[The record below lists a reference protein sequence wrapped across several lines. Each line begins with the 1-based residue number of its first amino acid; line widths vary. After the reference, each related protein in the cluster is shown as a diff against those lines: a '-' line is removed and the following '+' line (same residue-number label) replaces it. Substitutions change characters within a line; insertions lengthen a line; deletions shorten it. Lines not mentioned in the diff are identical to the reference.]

1 MLEEPSPKSR
11 AIAKGA
17 PRAHNAHETHTSRLI
32 ATLPPKLRGATLR
45 ISRSAANMLNPKARQ
60 LLRCTALA
68 RSGSRCRA
76 YIVGGLEVCISHS
89 PWRSRGPGSK
99 RLPIRRSRVACRCEA
114 YTWPHRRGSGVCRWP
129 DPPETPCTIPTGT
142 RRSTRLRSIQQAQM
156 LELHQL
162 SKHAKTTLPER
173 QDPIEP
179 TVVCLSR
186 IVRAPRYF

>member
-1 MLEEPSPKSR
+1 
-11 AIAKGA
+11 
-17 PRAHNAHETHTSRLI
+17 
-32 ATLPPKLRGATLR
+32 
-45 ISRSAANMLNPKARQ
+45 MLNPKAQQ
-60 LLRCTALA
+60 LLRCTALT
-68 RSGSRCRA
+68 RSGNRCRA

-99 RLPIRRSRVACRCEA
+99 RPPIRPGRVACRCEA

-129 DPPETPCTIPTGT
+129 DPPETPCTIPAGT
-142 RRSTRLRSIQQAQM
+142 RRSTRLRSIQQAQK

-162 SKHAKTTLPER
+162 SKHPKTTLPEL

-186 IVRAPRYF
+186 VISEHHAIFRMPKIRLAVASNSARRRTHKQAKFAAHAT